1 MTERVNLVDAYDNR
15 SVVAKLVNM
24 EERISGAETS
34 VEASAEAAASSASAA
49 AVSLA
54 AAKTS
59 EANAKA
65 SADTAASIL
74 SNTVDLSSKQTI
86 TGAKTFA
93 GDTTVTGQLIS
104 SGTNTLSGTTEL
116 EGTVE
121 LDSTAVATLNGKV
134 TASNTGNAIKVANHD
149 TALMSNDVLSAKDIN
164 EVNGSANTL
173 VHRIGEKE
181 TVAKVLEILGL
192 DGRLY
197 FPHKLFPLSYDTSQ
211 NIGKYIEVAK
221 IERIESDGYY
231 IVEVISGSNNA
242 PCYGK
247 LMIQEIGEA
256 VWIDVVHGDINYA
269 LTTDAIHLATSS
281 SDNYLHVFVKQVS
294 TWGTL
299 YGRLAVDLRTWA
311 DGVVTSSHFYW
322 LEQSEMTIYDSL
334 PSTMTEVT
342 IKQPYQA

>member
-15 SVVAKLVNM
+15 SVVSKLVNM

-49 AVSLA
+49 AISQT

-65 SADTAASIL
+65 SADAAAATL

-134 TASNTGNAIKVANHD
+134 TASNAGNSLKVANHD
-149 TALMSNDVLSAKDIN
+149 TALISNDVLSAKDIN
-164 EVNGSANTL
+164 TPNGDANNLLHRSGDETCIGTKSFNSAIIRNTTIPVTPSSYIATSIAQIKDNDGNIAGRVGYGRSSTTSQSFLQVESGNFYAKVYVKLNNDGSASLVFESNTSKGYKQ
-173 VHRIGEKE
+173 V
-181 TVAKVLEILGL
+181 TVASFE
-192 DGRLY
+192 
-197 FPHKLFPLSYDTSQ
+197 
-211 NIGKYIEVAK
+211 
-221 IERIESDGYY
+221 
-231 IVEVISGSNNA
+231 
-242 PCYGK
+242 
-247 LMIQEIGEA
+247 
-256 VWIDVVHGDINYA
+256 
-269 LTTDAIHLATSS
+269 
-281 SDNYLHVFVKQVS
+281 
-294 TWGTL
+294 
-299 YGRLAVDLRTWA
+299 
-311 DGVVTSSHFYW
+311 
-322 LEQSEMTIYDSL
+322 
-334 PSTMTEVT
+334 
-342 IKQPYQA
+342 

>member
-65 SADTAASIL
+65 SADTAAATL

-134 TASNTGNAIKVANHD
+134 TASNTANSLKVANHN
-149 TALMSNDVLSAKDIN
+149 TVLTSNDVLSAKDIN
-164 EVNGSANTL
+164 TPNGDANSL
-173 VHRIGEKE
+173 VHRSGDELSIAGIKGFFDLQHSYHATGDKRTWEWWGGEDSPSSLGYETIEEGDVDGEHGSIGYVRRNW
-181 TVAKVLEILGL
+181 TIGS
-192 DGRLY
+192 D
-197 FPHKLFPLSYDTSQ
+197 SYYS
-211 NIGKYIEVAK
+211 
-221 IERIESDGYY
+221 
-231 IVEVISGSNNA
+231 VIREFSGSNH
-242 PCYGK
+242 YYRQ
-247 LMIQEIGEA
+247 I
-256 VWIDVVHGDINYA
+256 WIYKNDSIIYTNK
-269 LTTDAIHLATSS
+269 
-281 SDNYLHVFVKQVS
+281 F
-294 TWGTL
+294 
-299 YGRLAVDLRTWA
+299 VDLSW
-311 DGVVTSSHFYW
+311 
-322 LEQSEMTIYDSL
+322 
-334 PSTMTEVT
+334 
-342 IKQPYQA
+342 

>member
-1 MTERVNLVDAYDNR
+1 MKTTTNMGLNVPELTD
-15 SVVAKLVNM
+15 VADITKLSSNFEVLDEKCVRTDGNNSLTGTNSF
-24 EERISGAETS
+24 SGAVS
-34 VEASAEAAASSASAA
+34 ILDSG
-49 AVSLA
+49 SLA
-54 AAKTS
+54 
-59 EANAKA
+59 
-65 SADTAASIL
+65 
-74 SNTVDLSSKQTI
+74 V
-86 TGAKTFA
+86 
-93 GDTTVTGQLIS
+93 
-104 SGTNTLSGTTEL
+104 
-116 EGTVE
+116 
-121 LDSTAVATLNGKV
+121 NGPL

-149 TALMSNDVLSAKDIN
+149 TALTSNDVLSAKDIN

-242 PCYGK
+242 PCYGR
-247 LMIQEIGEA
+247 LIIQEIGEA

-269 LTTDAIHLATSS
+269 LTTDAIHLATST
-281 SDNYLHVFVKQVS
+281 SDNYLHVLVKQIS

-311 DGVVTSSHFYW
+311 DGVVTSSHFHW